1 MPVRRRRSSSAI
13 FWAHNPGEE
22 DTSSPGEIA
31 EKPLAL
37 TTCTFL
43 FQKVSMPLLKA
54 VEFVWQDR
62 EVRFDSP
69 PAEMQCRKG
78 EVVIDSINSVE
89 DTKGNNGEKGLCM
102 RMSPAGPTLAA
113 RYILLSSA

>member
-1 MPVRRRRSSSAI
+1 MPSL
-13 FWAHNPGEE
+13 
-22 DTSSPGEIA
+22 
-31 EKPLAL
+31 KP
-37 TTCTFL
+37 
-43 FQKVSMPLLKA
+43 

-89 DTKGNNGEKGLCM
+89 DTKGNNGERGVC
-102 RMSPAGPTLAA
+102 TLFHVIAKRLRA
-113 RYILLSSA
+113 TYISES